1 MSLGIQKLLLILPL
15 LVFSTLGICQNSNP
29 FELQRT
35 AIKLT
40 DDSRIQADS
49 QKFGS
54 NINPFEL
61 RPSAAVDSAQNITQ
75 KNSLFRWIKE
85 KNIYRISDAEIKS
98 LLFWSLLFL
107 SFLLAIALNINRDIT
122 VKLYRSLI
130 NLNFLSLLF
139 RESRE
144 DAKLIYNLLYGL
156 YFIGLSIFLYLVI
169 IHHYGIKAPVYL
181 LYVTGFILALYFLRH
196 LSLKMIGMIYG
207 THKETEHYLFSIVI
221 FGCTLSIVLIPANF
235 IICFVN
241 PDLASKCMFLVS
253 IIIVILFIYRQLREM
268 LFSLNLWRNHLF
280 HFFLYLCTFEIAP
293 LVLLYVYLNRQGVF

>member
-1 MSLGIQKLLLILPL
+1 MSLVFRLSLFLLFMAL
-15 LVFSTLGICQNSNP
+15 STMGPCQSSNP
-29 FELQRT
+29 FEIQKPTLTKSNTKGEYQDSLQV
-35 AIKLT
+35 K
-40 DDSRIQADS
+40 
-49 QKFGS
+49 S
-54 NINPFEL
+54 NANPFEL
-61 RPSAAVDSAQNITQ
+61 RPSTPVDSASYFVK
-75 KNSLFRWIKE
+75 KNSWFSWIKE
-85 KNIYRISDAEIKS
+85 KNIYRISETEIKS

-122 VKLYRSLI
+122 IKLYRSLI

-169 IHHYGIKAPVYL
+169 IHRYGIKAPVYL
-181 LYVTGFILALYFLRH
+181 LYVTGFVLTIYFFRH
-196 LSLKMIGMIYG
+196 LSLKIIGMIYG
-207 THKETEHYLFSIVI
+207 TTKETEHYLFSIVI
-221 FGCTLSIVLIPANF
+221 FGCTLAILLIPANF

-241 PDLASKCMFLVS
+241 PDLASKCITLVGV
-253 IIIVILFIYRQLREM
+253 IIVILFIYRQLREM

-293 LVLLYVYLNRQGVF
+293 AVLLYIYLNRQGVF